1 LRDDIVNI
9 LKVYA
14 KDSWFQRFRNGNF
27 DINDKLRGQSRKM
40 KENLEILF
48 AEDATQSSVK
58 LAKQLAINHTT
69 VLQRLHALGKIQKE
83 EK

>member
-1 LRDDIVNI
+1 
-9 LKVYA
+9 
-14 KDSWFQRFRNGNF
+14 
-27 DINDKLRGQSRKM
+27 M

-48 AEDATQSSVK
+48 AKDATQSSVK